1 MWAVLLTSCVRT
13 ADPLDKRKEY
23 YLRAIHDWLT
33 KTKLPIF
40 VVESSGYAFPEF
52 YHPRLKVVSFNLENE
67 PTSSHY
73 EAKSILYALDHFKN
87 DLLPYTHILK
97 VTARYF
103 FPIESILAQVPPS
116 IDIVLQSTVSHEH
129 EWNNSEI
136 FGFKKGTEQFLKNI
150 SSSMLMEQVIYQF
163 SKTHP
168 TARFPPLEN
177 IYRVERGGDQRI
189 LNPL

>member
-13 ADPLDKRKEY
+13 ANPLDHRKEY
-23 YLRAIHDWLT
+23 YRRAIHDWLT
-33 KTKLPIF
+33 KTNLPIF
-40 VVESSGYAFPEF
+40 LVESSGYTFPEF
-52 YHPRLKVVSFNLENE
+52 QHSRLNLCSFNLENE

-73 EAKSILYALDHFKN
+73 EAKSILYALDHFKEQ
-87 DLLPYTHILK
+87 LLPYTHILK

-103 FPIESILAQVPPS
+103 FPIEPILTQVPPY
-116 IDIVLQSTVSHEH
+116 IEIVLQSTCSHVH
-129 EWNNSEI
+129 AWNNSEI
-136 FGFKKGTEQFLKNI
+136 FGFKKGTEEFLKNI
-150 SSSMLMEQVIYQF
+150 STSMLMEQVLYQF
-163 SKTHP
+163 STSHP